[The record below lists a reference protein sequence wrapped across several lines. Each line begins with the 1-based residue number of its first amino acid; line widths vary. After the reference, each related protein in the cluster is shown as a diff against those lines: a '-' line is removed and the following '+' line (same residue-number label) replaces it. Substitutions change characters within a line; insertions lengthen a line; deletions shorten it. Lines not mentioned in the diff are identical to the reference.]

1 METSRAGR
9 SGPGRAV
16 LLGATGF
23 VGRGIA
29 AGLLDAGW
37 RVTAV
42 ARGPAGPDPRCATVR
57 LDAAQAPAEAIAAVT
72 AGADLV
78 VNAAGALW
86 GVTDAEL
93 DRGNVML
100 VERLVA
106 ALAAGPGPGPV
117 RLVHLGS
124 VFEYGEQP
132 PGPPLTEDLAEHP
145 VSRYAQTKLA
155 GTRAVTGAATAG
167 RIDAVVLRVS
177 TAIGPWAPAQSLLG
191 GLARQLARDG
201 AAVEVP
207 PLSGH
212 RDFVD
217 VRDVSD
223 AVLCAAAAPAVPPV
237 VNVGGGRAVAVADIV
252 GLLIARAGGG
262 GRVTQRAGAAA
273 RRDAGVSARPMDIG
287 LAHRALGWAP
297 ARSPAEAIDALWR
310 HTRPD
315 GTSGGTAAIPSFAA
329 NGDTAD
335 G

>member
-9 SGPGRAV
+9 QGPGRAV
-16 LLGATGF
+16 LLGANGF
-23 VGRGIA
+23 VGRTIA

-42 ARGPAGPDPRCATVR
+42 VRGAAGPDPRCTTVR
-57 LDAAQAPAEAIAAVT
+57 LDAAEEPPEAIAAVI
-72 AGADLV
+72 AGAELV

-86 GVTDAEL
+86 GATGAEL
-93 DRGNVML
+93 DRGNVVL

-106 ALAAGPGPGPV
+106 ALAAAAGPV

-132 PGPPLTEDLAEHP
+132 PGPPLTEDLTERP
-145 VSRYAQTKLA
+145 VSHYARTKLA
-155 GTRAVTGAATAG
+155 ATRAITGAVAAG
-167 RIDAVVLRVS
+167 RIDAVVLRIS
-177 TAIGPWAPAQSLLG
+177 TVIGAWAPVQSLLG

-207 PLSGH
+207 PLSGR

-223 AVLCAAAAPAVPPV
+223 AVLCAATAPGVPPV
-237 VNVGGGRAVAVADIV
+237 VNIGGGQAVAVTKVVD
-252 GLLIARAGGG
+252 LLIARAGGG
-262 GRVTQRAGAAA
+262 GRVVRRPGAAE
-273 RRDAGVSARPMDIG
+273 RRDAGVSARPMDIA
-287 LAHRALGWAP
+287 LARRALGWAP

-310 HTRPD
+310 HTRPED
-315 GTSGGTAAIPSFAA
+315 IGGNAPTPSFAA